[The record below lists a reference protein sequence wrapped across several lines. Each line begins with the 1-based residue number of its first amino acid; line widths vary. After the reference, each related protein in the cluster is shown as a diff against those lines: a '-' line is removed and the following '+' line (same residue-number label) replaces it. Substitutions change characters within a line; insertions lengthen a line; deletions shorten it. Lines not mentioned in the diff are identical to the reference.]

1 MLLGMGVQTKIT
13 LSREE
18 RMAMLPDGS
27 GGQKEYLCKK
37 TERVL
42 ISSVGL
48 HKLVKNGL
56 RCSRLDISG
65 NHPKMDVKQFIKVDQ
80 VVVSDLFQE
89 IYSAI
94 EESKSRITLN
104 GTVVS
109 SS

>member
-1 MLLGMGVQTKIT
+1 MEVEVRKSTCARK
-13 LSREE
+13 
-18 RMAMLPDGS
+18 P
-27 GGQKEYLCKK
+27 
-37 TERVL
+37 ERVL

-48 HKLVKNGL
+48 HKLVNHGL

-65 NHPKMDVKQFIKVDQ
+65 NHPKMDVKQFIKVEQ
-80 VVVSDLFQE
+80 VVISDLFQE

-94 EESKSRITLN
+94 EESKSRITVN